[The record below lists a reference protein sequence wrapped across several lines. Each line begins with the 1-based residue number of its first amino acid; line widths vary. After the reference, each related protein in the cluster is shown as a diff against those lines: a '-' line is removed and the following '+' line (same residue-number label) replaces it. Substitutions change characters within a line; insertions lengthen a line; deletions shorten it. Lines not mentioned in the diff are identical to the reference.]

1 MERDERQLK
10 LLSKIQVI
18 YGIVNV
24 FVTYLFYETIYFGFD
39 AYRKTMEQT
48 KPDHQVELELGFGLV
63 IFLVGVAILFCI
75 ILAGQSLSRH
85 ESYEF
90 CMMVAIFECLLI
102 PLGTIIGIWTI
113 LVLRRPSVR
122 TLFKSPPP
130 PESPADQAT
139 V

>member
-122 TLFKSPPP
+122 ALFKSPPP
-130 PESPADQAT
+130 QESPADQAT
-139 V
+139 A

>member
-122 TLFKSPPP
+122 ALFKSQPP

-139 V
+139 A

>member
-24 FVTYLFYETIYFGFD
+24 FVTYLFYETIYYWFN
-39 AYRKTMEQT
+39 AYRKSMELT

-122 TLFKSPPP
+122 ALFKSPPP

-139 V
+139 A

>member
-122 TLFKSPPP
+122 ALFKSPPP

>member
-39 AYRKTMEQT
+39 AYRRTMEQI

-63 IFLVGVAILFCI
+63 IFLVGVAILFCN
-75 ILAGQSLSRH
+75 ILAG
-85 ESYEF
+85 
-90 CMMVAIFECLLI
+90 
-102 PLGTIIGIWTI
+102 
-113 LVLRRPSVR
+113 
-122 TLFKSPPP
+122 
-130 PESPADQAT
+130 
-139 V
+139 